1 MKHSAFDPGESA
13 EVEAGEESMKKK
25 IVAAVLGCVMMLSA
39 GCTKSNILKPEGQA
53 QPDFS
58 IVTDV
63 ELEWN
68 QINDDLVDFYEDSDE
83 YPGLLN
89 FNYAHKDEEKMIQA
103 QLFVDDTVNGKKA
116 ASYASDMIKYLNDC
130 IAVQNNSLA
139 LSSNDSYGGFFD
151 DYGFTVQVI
160 PEATKDDES
169 TWLVNMTVAAG
180 EHTSIVPLEG
190 AAE

>member
-1 MKHSAFDPGESA
+1 
-13 EVEAGEESMKKK
+13 MKKPL
-25 IVAAVLGCVMMLSA
+25 AAVLLGCVMLLSV
-39 GCTKSNILKPEGQA
+39 GCTKSNILKPEGGRIE
-53 QPDFS
+53 PDFS

-68 QINDDLVDFYEDSDE
+68 QVNDDLIDYYEDSDE

-103 QLFVDDTVNGKKA
+103 KLFVDDTVTGEEG
-116 ASYASDMIKYLNDC
+116 ASYAEDMMKYLNDC

-139 LSSNDSYGGFFD
+139 LSSDDSYGGFFD

-160 PEATKDDES
+160 PEETKDDES

-180 EHTSIVPLEG
+180 EHTPVAPMEG
-190 AAE
+190 AR